1 MQGFSAKIQ
10 RPAALQRILQPFR
23 CGKMVGA
30 ALDEQRRGGEKM
42 TRVKITLRPEERKLV
57 LKSRKLDISHRN
69 DFFSAANII
78 IDTFLNL
85 EHGGG
90 RAVEQESRFNVERH
104 GNVAVVHCPAWRHA
118 GRK

>member
-1 MQGFSAKIQ
+1 
-10 RPAALQRILQPFR
+10 
-23 CGKMVGA
+23 
-30 ALDEQRRGGEKM
+30 M

-57 LKSRKLDISHRN
+57 LKSRKLNIANRN
-69 DFFSAANII
+69 DFFAIANAA
-78 IDTFLNL
+78 IDAYLNF

-90 RAVEQESRFNVERH
+90 RTVEKESRFDVERH

>member
-1 MQGFSAKIQ
+1 
-10 RPAALQRILQPFR
+10 
-23 CGKMVGA
+23 
-30 ALDEQRRGGEKM
+30 M